1 LTKLGVPSNA
11 LLAVF
16 GSAGLAIGLALK
28 DTLSNIAA
36 GVMML
41 TLRPLKVG
49 EFIDTPQAAGTVDEI
64 GLFAT
69 TLKNTE
75 GIYIY
80 PLPKREEVFKIYHV
94 LITLEQ
100 ETLYPLRAR

>member
-1 LTKLGVPSNA
+1 MPLNGDRGKLGVPSNA

-41 TLRPLKVG
+41 TLRPLKVP
-49 EFIDTPQAAGTVDEI
+49 FPQ
-64 GLFAT
+64 
-69 TLKNTE
+69 
-75 GIYIY
+75 
-80 PLPKREEVFKIYHV
+80 HV
-94 LITLEQ
+94 VKVVK
-100 ETLYPLRAR
+100 P